1 VAYMTNDER
10 VMNLVEVLSI
20 LKLVRSSFDEA
31 KKETCDN
38 CGMTRYTDK
47 AEWIRG
53 RDVDTLISRTNKL
66 IRELS
71 YDMEDR

>member
-1 VAYMTNDER
+1 MAYMTNDER

-47 AEWIRG
+47 AEWGRG
-53 RDVDTLISRTNKL
+53 RDVDTLISRTDKL
-66 IRELS
+66 I
-71 YDMEDR
+71 YMMEDR

>member
-47 AEWIRG
+47 AEWVRG
-53 RDVDTLISRTNKL
+53 RDVDTLISRTDKL
-66 IRELS
+66 I
-71 YDMEDR
+71 YTMEDR

>member
-1 VAYMTNDER
+1 MAYMTNDER

-47 AEWIRG
+47 AEWVRG
-53 RDVDTLISRTNKL
+53 RDVDTLISRTDKL
-66 IRELS
+66 I
-71 YDMEDR
+71 YTMEDR

>member
-1 VAYMTNDER
+1 MAYMTDDER

-20 LKLVRSSFDEA
+20 LNLIRSSFDEA
-31 KKETCDN
+31 KKETCGN
-38 CGMTRYTDK
+38 CGMTRYADK

>member
-1 VAYMTNDER
+1 MTNDER

-47 AEWIRG
+47 AEWVRG
-53 RDVDTLISRTNKL
+53 RDVDTLISRTDKL
-66 IRELS
+66 I
-71 YDMEDR
+71 YMMEDR

>member
-1 VAYMTNDER
+1 MAYMTNDER

-47 AEWIRG
+47 AEWVRG
-53 RDVDTLISRTNKL
+53 RDVDTLISRTDKL
-66 IRELS
+66 I
-71 YDMEDR
+71 YMMEDR

>member
-47 AEWIRG
+47 AEWVRG
-53 RDVDTLISRTNKL
+53 RDVDTLISRTDKL
-66 IRELS
+66 I
-71 YDMEDR
+71 YMMEDR

>member
-31 KKETCDN
+31 EKKTCGN
-38 CGMTRYTDK
+38 CGMTRYADK
-47 AEWIRG
+47 AEWVRG
-53 RDVDTLISRTNKL
+53 RDVDTLISRTDKL
-66 IRELS
+66 I
-71 YDMEDR
+71 YMMEDR

>member
-1 VAYMTNDER
+1 MTNDER

-47 AEWIRG
+47 AEWVRG

-66 IRELS
+66 I
-71 YDMEDR
+71 YMMEDR

>member
-1 VAYMTNDER
+1 MAYMTNDER

-47 AEWIRG
+47 AEWVRG

-66 IRELS
+66 I
-71 YDMEDR
+71 YMMEDR